1 MVRVDDV
8 QFPIGDN
15 ASVFEKKIY
24 GTLVTVRALESYTET
39 RLRAEIDRFR
49 LKSDCH
55 KPTTKRPNRS
65 LMNRIKSIYLDA
77 ITINPSS
84 THALPKVRSTGP
96 KKQGK
101 FQ

>member
-39 RLRAEIDRFR
+39 RLRAEINRFR
-49 LKSDCH
+49 
-55 KPTTKRPNRS
+55 
-65 LMNRIKSIYLDA
+65 
-77 ITINPSS
+77 
-84 THALPKVRSTGP
+84 
-96 KKQGK
+96 
-101 FQ
+101 